1 MRKTGFTI
9 VELLVV
15 IVVIGIIAAIASIS
29 YSGVSNKATVASL
42 QSDLSANA
50 RNLKLY
56 QAEYSSYPTTLDSNH
71 CPTAPKVNNS
81 YCLSFSSGNTLASY
95 SGTTTSFLLKIKN
108 GSNSFKITDSSAPAV
123 GTIVTTETIN
133 GTPFIANNA
142 FLSANA
148 SWGAD
153 YDDSSWEEYRYEQ
166 TSTFNLSAYG
176 EGSISN
182 AALLWNYSSMYNGAG
197 VCNKYLDF
205 NTINLWTG
213 ACGNNISSFNGATLT
228 NNMNLAKGG
237 TFQINW
243 KSDFGDP
250 QYNIWGYQSGMSNPR
265 ITFTWTR

>member
-1 MRKTGFTI
+1 MPRKGFTI
-9 VELLVV
+9 IELLVV
-15 IVVIGIIAAIASIS
+15 IVIIGIISAIVFVS
-29 YSGVSNKATVASL
+29 YSGINQKAVVASL
-42 QSDLSANA
+42 ESDLSINA
-50 RNLKLY
+50 KKLKLY
-56 QAEYSSYPTTLDSNH
+56 QVEYSSFPTFLDSNS
-71 CPTAPKVNNS
+71 CPALPYAS
-81 YCLSFSSGNTLASY
+81 SIHCLSFSSNNKIDFY
-95 SGTTTSFLLKIKN
+95 SGDTGTFLLKIKN
-108 GSNSFKITDSSAPAV
+108 GSNVLKITQDSAPGEAV
-123 GTIVTTETIN
+123 TVSDETIN
-133 GTPFIANNA
+133 GTAFVANNA

-153 YDDSSWEEYRYEQ
+153 YDDSGWEEYRYEQ

-182 AALLWNYSSMYNGAG
+182 AVLLWNYSRMYNGAG

-243 KSDFGDP
+243 KSDSGDP